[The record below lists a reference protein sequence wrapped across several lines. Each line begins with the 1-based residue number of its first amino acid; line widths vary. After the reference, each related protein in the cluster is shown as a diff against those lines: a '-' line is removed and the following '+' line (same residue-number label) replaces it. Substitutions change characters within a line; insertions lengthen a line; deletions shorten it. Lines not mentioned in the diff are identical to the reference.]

1 MSTDWQAVAEHSR
14 LRYRQV
20 RMERDALE
28 RFIRD
33 FIDWCDDGQRTMQQL
48 DRLQDQ
54 ARDLVWPL

>member
-14 LRYRQV
+14 LRYIQMRA
-20 RMERDALE
+20 ERNMFE

-54 ARDLVWPL
+54 ARDLVRPL